1 MVKRNKLEIVVSSI
15 DEISS
20 EDRVAAL
27 KNVVLPVFVFPIN
40 PSLIGT
46 DSLLIL
52 NIYLCLDYDLGS
64 LIFSMV

>member
-1 MVKRNKLEIVVSSI
+1 VIGFFVVNGY

-20 EDRVAAL
+20 DDRVAAL

-46 DSLLIL
+46 ESLLLQI
-52 NIYLCLDYDLGS
+52 IYLCLDL
-64 LIFSMV
+64 